1 MDPGIRQNDEIP
13 SFPELNSRVMQP
25 PTQKLIIAVLVLLAL
40 AGFYLALAD
49 TGYLRLFTEPE
60 LLIAAIRDLGVFG
73 PLLIIALMCVAIV
86 LNPIPSAPIAL
97 AAGAVYGHGL
107 GTAYVVVGAEIGA
120 LIAFAIA
127 RWAGYDLTRRY
138 FTDAG
143 VLRRISSQNTLTL
156 LVFVS
161 RLIPFMSFDLISYA
175 AGLSPIKPWRF
186 ALATLLG
193 LIPVSFA
200 LAHFGAE
207 IGSGNYPVM
216 IGAVLLLGL
225 LGAAP
230 FVFQAIRRRNS
241 KPPFSEPG
249 KAERK

>member
-1 MDPGIRQNDEIP
+1 
-13 SFPELNSRVMQP
+13 MQS
-25 PTQKLIIAVLVLLAL
+25 AVGD
-40 AGFYLALAD
+40 AGFGESGHFIVQRAGLAQGCRRHRGAAALAD
-49 TGYLRLFTEPE
+49 TAYLQLFTEPE
-60 LLIAAIRDLGVFG
+60 LLIAAIRDLGYLG
-73 PLLIIALMCVAIV
+73 PLLIIAHMCVAIV
-86 LNPIPSAPIAL
+86 LNPLPSAPIAL

-107 GTAYVVVGAEIGA
+107 GTVYVVVGAEIGA
-120 LIAFAIA
+120 LIAFVIA

-143 VLRRISSQNTLTL
+143 VLRRINSQNTLTL

-175 AGLSPIKPWRF
+175 AGLSPIKAWRF

-193 LIPVSFA
+193 LIPVSVA

-230 FVFQAIRRRNS
+230 FLFQAIRRQNS
-241 KPPFSEPG
+241 KPPLPEPG
-249 KAERK
+249 EAERK